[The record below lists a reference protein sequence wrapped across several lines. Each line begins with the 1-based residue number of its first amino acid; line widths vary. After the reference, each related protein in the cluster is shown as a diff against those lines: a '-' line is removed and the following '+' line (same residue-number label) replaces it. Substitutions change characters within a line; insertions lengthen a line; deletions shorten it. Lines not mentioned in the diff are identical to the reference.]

1 MRRFP
6 PTWASQAL
14 IDAGCN
20 LRGLFSTY
28 LEFLRTNA
36 ETPADRSI
44 IVRSLLRMAS
54 AGVGRREDIPE
65 GAVREEMSDTAS
77 PFYEDVKSL
86 VEA

>member
-6 PTWASQAL
+6 PTWASQML

-20 LRGLFSTY
+20 RRGLFSTY
-28 LEFLRTNA
+28 LEFLRTIA
-36 ETPADRSI
+36 ETPAERSA
-44 IVRSLLRMAS
+44 VVCSSFMAS

-65 GAVREEMSDTAS
+65 GAVREAMSDTAS